1 MKCTI
6 CPSCQKAMYEK
17 LELVIQTKH
26 GEFALLPPANEV
38 AREHVWWGGGG
49 MRAARRP
56 LKGVVRI
63 LLECIPVLYCF
74 GAKPDIDERTG

>member
-1 MKCTI
+1 MVEGYVWQGACVVGVGV
-6 CPSCQKAMYEK
+6 CMAMGACM
-17 LELVIQTKH
+17 V
-26 GEFALLPPANEV
+26 GG
-38 AREHVWWGGGG
+38 VWWGHALQGNMCGGGGG